1 MSKKIMIYLLIGLI
15 VGATIF
21 YFYHQYRTSNHHQRS
36 TDVESLS
43 ENAVATFAGGCF
55 WCSESDFEK
64 TDGVVEVVS
73 GYTGG
78 QTDKPSYDEV
88 SSGKTGHR
96 EAVQV
101 FYDPTKV
108 TYAQLLDVFWRH
120 ADPTDA
126 GGQFG
131 DRGQQY
137 ATAIYYHDAQQK
149 QMAEE
154 SKKELERSRVFD
166 QPIVTPIVAFEEF
179 FLAEDYHQD
188 YHTKNPRRYEYYR
201 GGSGR
206 NDYISETWGEALKEA
221 QRHTINDQQQTTN
234 NEQQESANKYQSFQ
248 KPSDEALK
256 KELTAMQ
263 FKVTQKDG
271 TEKPFD
277 NQYDRNKEEGIY
289 VDIVS
294 GEPLYSSTDKFDSG
308 TGWPSFVKP
317 ISTAYVVEKEDR
329 TLFATRTEIRSRYG
343 DNHIGHVFDDG
354 PEDRGGLRYCMNSAA
369 MRFVPVDDLEK
380 EGYGEYRTL
389 FESAQ

>member
-1 MSKKIMIYLLIGLI
+1 MITKIIIYLIIGLI
-15 VGATIF
+15 VGATAY
-21 YFYHQYRTSNHHQRS
+21 YFYHQYRTSNHDERS

-43 ENAVATFAGGCF
+43 DNAVATFAGGCF

-78 QTDKPSYDEV
+78 QTANPSYHEV

-101 FYDPTKV
+101 FYDPTVV
-108 TYAQLLDVFWRH
+108 TYKQLLDVFWRH

-137 ATAIYYHDAQQK
+137 ATAIYYHDEQQK
-149 QMAEE
+149 EIAEQ
-154 SKKELERSRVFD
+154 SKQELESSSVFD
-166 QPIVTPIVAFEEF
+166 QSIVTPIVAFDEF

-188 YHTKNPRRYEYYR
+188 YYKKNPKRYGYYR

-206 NDYISETWGEALKEA
+206 NDYIDETWGTELKEA
-221 QRHTINDQQQTTN
+221 QHHSAKND
-234 NEQQESANKYQSFQ
+234 EQITEGDPKYQSFQ
-248 KPSDEALK
+248 KPSDEQLK
-256 KELTAMQ
+256 KDLTAVQ

-277 NQYDRNKEEGIY
+277 NTYDSNKEVGIY
-289 VDIVS
+289 VDIIS

-369 MRFVPVDDLEK
+369 MRFVPVGDLEK
-380 EGYGEYRTL
+380 EGYGEYGAL